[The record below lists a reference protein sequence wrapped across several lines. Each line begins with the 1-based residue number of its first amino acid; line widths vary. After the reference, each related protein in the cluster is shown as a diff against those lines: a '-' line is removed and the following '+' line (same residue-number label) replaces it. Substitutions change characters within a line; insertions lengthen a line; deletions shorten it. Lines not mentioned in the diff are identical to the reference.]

1 MFNFKLKMVTLS
13 RNRTKFRT
21 MNKRIEAAL
30 NDQIQKESSSSHYYL
45 AMASWAETNGLNGTA
60 KFMYTHSDEERFHML
75 KLIKFVNERG
85 GVAIIPAVPQ
95 PPVEFD
101 SLERVFELLL
111 EHELMVTESINGVV
125 DICLQEKDYSTH
137 NFMQWYVS
145 EQLEEEALGRSILDK
160 LRLIGGDK
168 GGLYLFD
175 RDMEIAA
182 ANAVKAASAGTQA

>member
-1 MFNFKLKMVTLS
+1 
-13 RNRTKFRT
+13 

-30 NDQIQKESSSSHYYL
+30 NDQIQKESSSSQYYL
-45 AMASWAETNGLNGTA
+45 AMASWAETKGLNGTA

-85 GVAIIPAVPQ
+85 GVAVVPAIPE
-95 PPVEFD
+95 PPREYD

-111 EHELMVTESINGVV
+111 EHEVGVSESINNVV
-125 DICLQEKDYSTH
+125 DACLQEKDYSTH

-145 EQLEEEALGRSILDK
+145 EQLEEEALARSILDK

-175 RDMEIAA
+175 RDMEMTAA
-182 ANAVKAASAGTQA
+182 AASKGGNADQKA

>member
-1 MFNFKLKMVTLS
+1 
-13 RNRTKFRT
+13 
-21 MNKRIEAAL
+21 MNKKIEAAL
-30 NDQIQKESSSSHYYL
+30 NDQIQKESSSSQYYL
-45 AMASWAETNGLNGTA
+45 AMASWAENNGLNGTA

-85 GVAIIPAVPQ
+85 GVAIVPAVPQ
-95 PPVEFD
+95 PPTEFD

-111 EHELMVTESINGVV
+111 EHELMVTQSINNVV
-125 DICLQEKDYSTH
+125 DICLSEKDYSTH

-145 EQLEEEALGRSILDK
+145 EQLEEEALARGILDK

-175 RDMEIAA
+175 RDMETM
-182 ANAVKAASAGTQA
+182 AVASAKKENTGQNE